1 MIKAND
7 FDERL
12 GGLYLKES
20 GRSIFVEK
28 FEERLSTTIKHSKIG
43 RDVSYRRLLR
53 LELYKLEKHLMGEEE
68 YEPFVA
74 EWWFYVRGYSVYLI
88 MVYDINEK
96 RVNKV
101 LKIGRKYLDWIQNSV
116 LEGEITDA
124 KFEKLKLELKK
135 VIKEEEDSVVFYI
148 LRTTMY
154 SKREIL
160 GQVKGGSKLI
170 IWISVDV

>member
-1 MIKAND
+1 M
-7 FDERL
+7 
-12 GGLYLKES
+12 
-20 GRSIFVEK
+20 
-28 FEERLSTTIKHSKIG
+28 
-43 RDVSYRRLLR
+43 
-53 LELYKLEKHLMGEEE
+53 
-68 YEPFVA
+68 
-74 EWWFYVRGYSVYLI
+74 YLI

-116 LEGEITDA
+116 LEGEITEA

-135 VIKEEEDSVVFYI
+135 VIKEDEDSVVFYI

-160 GQVKGGSKLI
+160 GQTKGGSKLI
-170 IWISVDV
+170 I